1 MKNIVNVG
9 ASSYTGE
16 FLLPQV
22 LADWEKQN
30 PDMELKV
37 DISDSSQVFE
47 QVINGDI
54 EAGVIGMS
62 LENNVVKAETFLNNF
77 DELVLVAPAEN
88 PLANKGELLVEDLKG
103 QDFILREPGS
113 ATRMWYREVLATHGI
128 TFENLNVVAEL
139 DTYPAIIKAVESG
152 SGLSFVLKKAA
163 KDSLEMGRIK
173 EIKLKDLPPLMGNLY
188 VIYNTERPMSNGT
201 RRFLSFLE
209 AEKPKLMAA

>member
-1 MKNIVNVG
+1 MKNVVNVG

-62 LENNVVKAETFLNNF
+62 LENNAVKADPFLNNF
-77 DELVLVAPAEN
+77 DELILIAPAEH

-163 KDSLEMGRIK
+163 KDSLDMGRIK

-188 VIYNTERPMSNGT
+188 VIYNTELPMSNGT

>member
-62 LENNVVKAETFLNNF
+62 LENIVVKAETFLNNF
-77 DELVLVAPAEN
+77 DELILIAPAEH

-209 AEKPKLMAA
+209 SEKPKLMAA